1 MSKKNKA
8 PKKEY
13 IPDGM
18 KREDYADAA
27 FRKKVTIIMGSLLL
41 VFIVAVVG
49 VLVGAWAKTEK
60 HNKEFEAKEQ
70 AFLAEKETAL
80 TALKKIDSEG
90 GTFED
95 KAQVKITLND
105 DNFSDW
111 ITALDDSYQ
120 LKAED
125 EGYAAFKGA
134 TIELEGVFHIKE
146 LKGGNVFYWV
156 YRLHSHDG
164 EDSDHEH
171 NVEGEVATNEM
182 IPIEVIFLDENAEL
196 PKEGDWVKV
205 TGVVGPDSTHN
216 LSAVRNAVV
225 TVMDEHGEAHVE

>member
-13 IPDGM
+13 IPEGM

-27 FRKKVTIIMGSLLL
+27 FRKKVTVIMACVLL
-41 VFIVAVVG
+41 VFIVAVVA
-49 VLVGAWAKTEK
+49 VLGGAWAKTEQ
-60 HNKEFEAKEQ
+60 HNKEFEAIEQ
-70 AFLAEKETAL
+70 AFLAEKEDVLA
-80 TALKKIDSEG
+80 ALKKIDSEG

-95 KAQVKITLND
+95 KSKVKITFTD
-105 DNFSDW
+105 DTFSYW
-111 ITALDDSYQ
+111 IATLDGSYQ
-120 LKAED
+120 LNSED
-125 EGYAAFKGA
+125 ESYAAFKGA
-134 TIELEGVFHIKE
+134 SVELEGLFRIRE
-146 LKGGNVFYWV
+146 FTGGQVQYWV
-156 YRLHSHDG
+156 YRYHSHDD
-164 EDSDHEH
+164 EDIAHEH
-171 NVEGEVATNEM
+171 DVDQEFSTKEM